1 MLSSQEEVDA
11 ANNTN
16 DQFKQSKKMLFAHL
30 CLKINS
36 EMFPLTVT
44 CSMTSKS
51 VSDLSP

>member
-16 DQFKQSKKMLFAHL
+16 DQFKQTKKMLFAHL

-36 EMFPLTVT
+36 DVLEQVTVKGNI
-44 CSMTSKS
+44 S
-51 VSDLSP
+51 